1 MNRLQLL
8 CAALGLAACG
18 AACADALSVLNDAT
32 LFDKAQKD
40 VATVSRAELDVLSD
54 ALAVCSAVSI
64 GQRMQQFECER
75 SLNLYYMRYNR
86 GRAIDQYLEAA
97 GGLYAAFDNNALNP
111 SPEMTGGYRR
121 MANNLVVLMKA
132 VNERFRQLEK

>member
-1 MNRLQLL
+1 
-8 CAALGLAACG
+8 
-18 AACADALSVLNDAT
+18 
-32 LFDKAQKD
+32 
-40 VATVSRAELDVLSD
+40 
-54 ALAVCSAVSI
+54 
-64 GQRMQQFECER
+64 
-75 SLNLYYMRYNR
+75 MRNNR